1 MRSKTV
7 MLLAFLT
14 LSGALFSSCQQNQ
27 TVQGLT
33 ASPRPTKTEDA
44 QATSASGKVPAA
56 LTPKQV
62 GEISFMAFNVENLFD
77 TEQDSDREDYTYLP
91 LSLKQNKAHRDHCKT
106 MNVPKYREEC
116 LTLDWNDEYLE
127 AKMKNLSQVVL
138 DLDGG
143 IGPDVLLLEEVENI
157 KVLTQ
162 WNQHHLQKAGYKT
175 VVLLEG
181 FDERGIDTA
190 LLSRFPIQGKPIIHR
205 IPFDLKKIGET
216 DERKTGTRGILEVTL
231 KTPKNKA
238 VTVFV
243 VHLPSQGNPT
253 GMRKQATEFLL
264 SLMQKK
270 SNFVVAGGDF
280 NIIKTEEEENGYFK
294 NFMNNGFEVSH
305 FYGCPGCEGTHNYK
319 KSWSFLDALVFSKN
333 MDRYGIKIEPQQIDV
348 IRYNPQH
355 LYRGKYPRYFDMKD
369 STGASDHFPIY
380 MRATEK

>member
-1 MRSKTV
+1 MRSN
-7 MLLAFLT
+7 T
-14 LSGALFSSCQQNQ
+14 LIIVALFTALGLFSSCQQNQ
-27 TVQGLT
+27 PAPQSLSSSPRSAGKPEETALT
-33 ASPRPTKTEDA
+33 AGKTPLAFTE
-44 QATSASGKVPAA
+44 KKP
-56 LTPKQV
+56 
-62 GEISFMAFNVENLFD
+62 GEISLMAFNVENLFD
-77 TEQDSDREDYTYLP
+77 TEQDADREDYTYLP
-91 LSLKQNKAHRDHCKT
+91 LSLKQNKSHRAHCNT
-106 MNVPKYREEC
+106 MSVPKYREEC
-116 LTLDWNDEYLE
+116 LSLDWNDEFLD

-162 WNQHHLQKAGYKT
+162 WNQHHLKKAGYKT

-190 LLSRFPIQGKPIIHR
+190 LLSRFPMQGKPIIHR

-231 KTPKNKA
+231 MTPKNKA

-243 VHLPSQGNPT
+243 GHLPSQSNPT

-280 NIIKTEEEENGYFK
+280 NITKSEEEENGYLK

-319 KSWSFLDALVFSKN
+319 KSWSFLDVLIFSKN
-333 MDRYGIKIEPQQIDV
+333 MDRYGIKVEPQQIDV

-355 LYRGKYPRYFDMKD
+355 LYRGKYPRYFDTKD
-369 STGASDHFPIY
+369 LTGASDHFPIY